1 MHLKVRPRLVISV
14 AKCQNLGY
22 YEREVIDGRED
33 YLSEAGTAPG
43 AWVGSLAATD
53 GLTGPADREALAA
66 AFAGQHPDGGTLT
79 EHGTTV
85 TGFDLTLSPSKSVSL
100 LWALGSDTDAAE
112 VEAALYA
119 ARDQVESYL
128 EQTACAVRRGHAGAS
143 SEPGTGFF
151 GAVFQHRTSRLGD
164 PVH

>member
-1 MHLKVRPRLVISV
+1 MLSIG
-14 AKCQNLGY
+14 KCQNLGY

-43 AWVGSLAATD
+43 AWVGTLAAAD
-53 GLTGPADREALAA
+53 GLTGPAEREALAA
-66 AFAGQHPDGGTLT
+66 AFAGQHPAGGRLT

-100 LWALGSDTDAAE
+100 LWALGSEHDAAE

-119 ARDQVESYL
+119 ARAQVETYL
-128 EQTACAVRRGHAGAS
+128 EQTACAVRRGHAGA
-143 SEPGTGFF
+143 
-151 GAVFQHRTSRLGD
+151 QHRTRQRLPRGGVPAPD
-164 PVH
+164 QPAW